1 MPALTSA
8 LFGFL
13 KPELS
18 KYFQGIGRGTGVL
31 KVFALMFQRIK
42 GFSKELPPD
51 IQKFEELHQDLKNPA
66 EHNKL
71 CVSLFLQVLNRQ
83 LQCFSVR

>member
-1 MPALTSA
+1 
-8 LFGFL
+8 
-13 KPELS
+13 
-18 KYFQGIGRGTGVL
+18 
-31 KVFALMFQRIK
+31 MFQRIK

-71 CVSLFLQVLNRQ
+71 WVSLFLQVLNRQ